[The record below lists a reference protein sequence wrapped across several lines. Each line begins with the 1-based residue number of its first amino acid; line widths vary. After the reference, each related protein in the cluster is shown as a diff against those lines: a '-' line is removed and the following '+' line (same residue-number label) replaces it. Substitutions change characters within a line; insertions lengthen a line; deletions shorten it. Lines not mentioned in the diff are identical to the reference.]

1 MSRTKSPP
9 PKDPRLD
16 VPLGIEHLRGRG
28 FYRTLFRER
37 VFYDTSDW
45 CKVCGRG
52 ISQRPYPG
60 KHYVRGGYVTLRV
73 IAYPDGSEWK
83 QWEWV
88 CRVCFKRFGELCG
101 WTVLAGEPAPIRDF
115 ELHPAE
121 PEVLPPEQCQEIAV
135 NYTLQSWESDG
146 RAAKPKNSSGG
157 TAAGSNTASLRKW
170 TWSFGGPCSVKA
182 QNVLNIRSAHRLPYL
197 EVAGPLQRY
206 ASRRFRIRS
215 LVRVAPS
222 R

>member
-60 KHYVRGGYVTLRV
+60 KHYVRGCYVTLRV

-135 NYTLQSWESDG
+135 NYTLQSIQ
-146 RAAKPKNSSGG
+146 G
-157 TAAGSNTASLRKW
+157 TARLLGIRWTRRQTEKFIGRHRRRLEYRLLAQMDMELRRALLSEGAK
-170 TWSFGGPCSVKA
+170 
-182 QNVLNIRSAHRLPYL
+182 RS
-197 EVAGPLQRY
+197 
-206 ASRRFRIRS
+206 
-215 LVRVAPS
+215 
-222 R
+222 